1 MAKVTY
7 EILDTKI
14 NSIPENE
21 TYSATD
27 LKLIDNFQVNRTFDY
42 ETNFIEAHFYSINNE
57 RLYSIYDYNL
67 PIEGNNID
75 LEDGSAGEIYI
86 KPDELAVQEGFSQV
100 DLKMVFHFLDDLFGD
115 FKAKESFYIQDISSD
130 RTELFLQSKTLDRDE
145 IVNITAGIKEDLTDQ
160 GYFEEFWLNF
170 GENDLYI
177 ATNIDTLEIDGKT
190 GIVIKLYEPLPSKY
204 NKKATLQ
211 LVEKVSDSIAVI
223 IQPEV
228 EDSEV
233 EEFAKLR
240 QANFD
245 VKVEGKDISPTEYFN
260 YNDLFS
266 FNNNNNNRELYS
278 LIKEN
283 SVAINIDYSN
293 YDNFINFS
301 SAEERLKNFR
311 YKVTLLETYQ
321 SSLDSVNSLSSST
334 NTTSGSVSYYE
345 NLIEGVVN
353 NFDHYE
359 RHLYYSSGSTSWPK
373 STSLKPYTNY
383 HSTSSEA
390 VSWYAQ
396 QLTSASNYD
405 TSNYDLLSNT
415 LPSYIAEDSNNS
427 NGVLFVH
434 MIGQHF
440 DNLWIYTQAVTDK
453 YDADNRIDVGISKD
467 LVQETLKS
475 FGVKL
480 YNSIESS
487 DNLFKYLIGN
497 TYDSGSYNEVV
508 NTFVDVSDLAADIQ
522 PVSRKNYEGEVYKR
536 IYHNL
541 PFLLKTK
548 GTERGLRALINCFGI
563 PSDFLAIKQYG
574 GQVVGENKF
583 IGYENE
589 VTGSVGKIRV
599 ETRASGSVGKVLTQD
614 KSIQKKEVDRIQDIN
629 RLEVGFSPS
638 DSINNY
644 IISQLAS
651 SFNIDDFIGDP
662 RDTNESSYTG
672 LLAQAKD
679 ILLGNVDRPQLNDF
693 VRILKFYDNVL
704 FKMVRD
710 FIPAKATVDTGII
723 IKPHILDRSK
733 AKVPTITATEPNYSG
748 SMETAFTTG
757 SHGGAYYITQIEA
770 QGAGLFRSSSLEGS
784 TIHNITVQTKSG
796 SLIRPI
802 NDESPQYN
810 GELSGTE
817 ITISTGEL
825 NGENVFKKQNP
836 PRLRYQII
844 PTALDVETLTQFQ
857 MYTTYQS
864 TAASACAVGGS
875 TGSFYHNGDGV
886 YPQAG
891 DIIYEDSIGSNTLD
905 GEDNWWRV
913 VGSSDTILIS
923 GSIDPQYEGIVAYVQ
938 DCGAFDNTAP
948 SGYTATWTNLPRYIN
963 ASNYT
968 AISAKIYGGE
978 IGTTYFASA
987 SNGST
992 LSSNTATGTITS
1004 ATQSL
1009 VINTGDLS
1017 DGTITLNVRLAD
1029 ANQTGSLATVAN
1041 VGFAGLTQTKDVV
1054 VPSGYTVR
1062 FTTSNYSTNETSN
1075 NTGNFYLKVEGIS
1088 SSETGTIFYSLQS
1101 TGGGSYN
1108 QSTGFSGVTSKNIS
1122 IPNQAHSLNSGTVT
1136 ATVYLIDTA
1145 GNQGSNATDTNAYT
1159 AQSGEISV
1167 TTTPNNTLSLDGDGD
1182 GFTCAVDVNPYN
1194 LSWTIEKPS
1203 WIGVSGASGQG
1214 DDSSINFLVDAN
1226 SSTTNNRS
1234 GTVAL
1239 KVGATVLDS
1248 FPVFQGPRS
1257 VSGGGGGSSP

>member
-21 TYSATD
+21 TYTSSD
-27 LKLIDNFQVNRTFDY
+27 LKLVDNFQVNRTFDY
-42 ETNFIEAHFYSINNE
+42 ESNFIEAHFYSINNE

-67 PIEGNNID
+67 PVDGNNID

-86 KPDELAVQEGFSQV
+86 KPEELAVEEGFSQV

-115 FKAKESFYIQDISSD
+115 FKTKESFYIQDISSD

-145 IVNITAGIKEDLTDQ
+145 IVNIAAGIKEDLTAE

-177 ATNIDTLEIDGKT
+177 ATNIDTLEIDGKV

-223 IQPEV
+223 IKPEV

-240 QANFD
+240 QANFNIE
-245 VKVEGKDISPTEYFN
+245 VEGKDISPTEYFN
-260 YNDLFS
+260 YNDLFGYS
-266 FNNNNNNRELYS
+266 NNNSNRELYS

-283 SVAINIDYSN
+283 SVAINIDYSD

-311 YKVTLLETYQ
+311 YKVRLLETYQ

-345 NLIEGVVN
+345 SLIEGVVN

-373 STSLKPYTNY
+373 STTLKPYTNY

-440 DNLWIYTQAVTDK
+440 DNLWIYTKAVTDK
-453 YDADNRIDVGISKD
+453 YDADNRIDVGVSKD

-541 PFLLKTK
+541 PFLMKSK

-574 GQVVGENKF
+574 GQVVGEDKF

-589 VTGSVGKIRV
+589 VTSSVDKIRI
-599 ETRASGSVGKVLTQD
+599 ETRASGSVGKVLAQD
-614 KSIQKKEVDRIQDIN
+614 KSIQKKEVDRTQDIN
-629 RLEVGFSPS
+629 RLEVGFSPA
-638 DSINNY
+638 DSINTY
-644 IISQLAS
+644 ILSQLPS
-651 SFNIDDFIGDP
+651 SFNIDDYIGDP
-662 RDTNESSYTG
+662 RDTNESNYTG
-672 LLAQAKD
+672 LLAEAKRA
-679 ILLGNVDRPQLNDF
+679 LLASTDRPQLNDF
-693 VRILKFYDNVL
+693 IRILKFYDNVL

-710 FIPAKATVDTGII
+710 FVPAKATVDTGII

-733 AKVPTITATEPNYSG
+733 AKVPTVTATEPNYSG

-757 SHGGAYYITQIEA
+757 SHGGAYYISQLEA

-796 SLIRPI
+796 SLVRAID
-802 NDESPQYN
+802 DESPQYN
-810 GELSGTE
+810 GELSGSELT
-817 ITISTGEL
+817 ITSGEL
-825 NGENVFKKQNP
+825 NDENVFKKQKP
-836 PRLRYQII
+836 PVLTYNIVAV
-844 PTALDVETLTQFQ
+844 PLDVASLTGFS
-857 MYTTYQS
+857 MYD
-864 TAASACAVGGS
+864 A
-875 TGSFYHNGDGV
+875 TGSSDSLACQVSGDTSNFYHSGTTTV
-886 YPQAG
+886 PSIG
-891 DIIYEDSIGSNTLD
+891 DIVYTDSAGSNTLN
-905 GEDNWWRV
+905 GGGNWWH
-913 VGSSDTILIS
+913 IS
-923 GSIDPQYEGIVAYVQ
+923 GFNIVIQIAGSGVTQ
-938 DCGAFDNTAP
+938 GEILDLTNCNTFDNTAP
-948 SGYTATWTNLPRYIN
+948 SGYKASWTQFPFYVNSSTDDTILD
-963 ASNYT
+963 
-968 AISAKIYGGE
+968 AKIYGGE
-978 IGTTYFASA
+978 LGTTYFASA
-987 SNGST
+987 SMNGA
-992 LSSNTATGTITS
+992 LSSNTSTGTITNA
-1004 ATQSL
+1004 ATQSIS
-1009 VINTGDLS
+1009 VDASDINT
-1017 DGTITLNVRLAD
+1017 DGTLFLNVRLAD
-1029 ANQTGSLATVAN
+1029 GNQTGSLATVA
-1041 VGFAGLTQTKDVV
+1041 GIAGSSLNLTKDTTAPTV
-1054 VPSGYTVR
+1054 SSVR
-1062 FTTSNYSTNETSN
+1062 FVNYNYSSDETTN
-1075 NTGNFYLKVEGIS
+1075 NTGNFFLKVEGINS
-1088 SSETGTIFYSLQS
+1088 QDSGLIYWNLAS
-1101 TGGGSYN
+1101 TGGGSVNGTVSY
-1108 QSTGFSGVTSKNIS
+1108 SGVTFKNIS
-1122 IPNQAHSLNSGTVT
+1122 ISSAAHNMNSGTVT
-1136 ATVYLIDTA
+1136 ATVYLKDNFN
-1145 GNQGSNATDTNAYT
+1145 NQSSNVTDTNSYT
-1159 AQSGEISV
+1159 AQSGTITS
-1167 TTTPNNTLSLDGDGD
+1167 PNNALNLTGNGD
-1182 GFTCAVDVNPYN
+1182 GFNCAVNVTPNT
-1194 LSWTIEKPS
+1194 LTWSITTPS
-1203 WIGVSGASGQG
+1203 WIGFSGASGVG
-1214 DDSSINFLVDAN
+1214 DDASIAFVVDAN
-1226 SSTTNNRS
+1226 PSTTSSRT
-1234 GTVAL
+1234 GTITL
-1239 KVGATVLDS
+1239 KTGNTTLDS
-1248 FPVFQGPRS
+1248 FTVVQNQGS
-1257 VSGGGGGSSP
+1257 GGGGGGGSSP